1 MIVIGRLNLGLSGLI
16 WTLSGLN
23 WASCEFIQ
31 ALSGLYWALSV
42 LKLTILPNYPSF
54 ILSLTYEL
62 FTSPGSFWFWLP

>member
-1 MIVIGRLNLGLSGLI
+1 MGLSGLI

-23 WASCEFIQ
+23 WALCEFNQ
-31 ALSGLYWALSV
+31 ALSGLYWALGGLIWALSV